1 MRRGAFRSAAHSH
14 NQSYMSFRPKVRY
27 VHRSGEISQTKSGLR
42 PRRFLHAL
50 TIVRLVEMTERG
62 LTKYLIWSILYMYHA
77 KNNKDGKLMKICV
90 FGASSAHID
99 KIYIQKV
106 EELGERLA
114 KCGHSLVFGAG
125 GSGLMGAAAR
135 GFKRGGGHILGI
147 VPSFFRDDGIE
158 QLYEACDEMIFTE
171 TMRERKALMEA
182 EADIFVVVP
191 GGIGT
196 FEELFEVLTLKQLN
210 RHDKGIVIFDI
221 DGYYDGMEI
230 FMETAYKRKFI
241 TQKCRHLYENYDDI
255 EKVVDYVQNYKPEHT
270 PWQKLKLGD

>member
-1 MRRGAFRSAAHSH
+1 
-14 NQSYMSFRPKVRY
+14 
-27 VHRSGEISQTKSGLR
+27 
-42 PRRFLHAL
+42 
-50 TIVRLVEMTERG
+50 
-62 LTKYLIWSILYMYHA
+62 
-77 KNNKDGKLMKICV
+77 MKICV

-135 GFKRGGGHILGI
+135 GFKRGGGRILGI